1 MHISFDKM
9 KHALSMIGWDVV
21 EIDLL
26 SDPDG
31 IMAIFAS
38 GQWELVD
45 VDLLYRNL
53 RIELSRRRAH
63 GRPIRILF
71 DITEALRPSEAVAAR
86 TLWQMQR
93 TFQPSDRV
101 AILTNDIDQKKRLRL
116 LLESTNVAVFSS
128 KLPSEM
134 WLTSDI
140 DRPY

>member
-1 MHISFDKM
+1 
-9 KHALSMIGWDVV
+9 
-21 EIDLL
+21 
-26 SDPDG
+26 
-31 IMAIFAS
+31 
-38 GQWELVD
+38 
-45 VDLLYRNL
+45 
-53 RIELSRRRAH
+53 
-63 GRPIRILF
+63 
-71 DITEALRPSEAVAAR
+71 
-86 TLWQMQR
+86 MQR